1 MSEQIPAD
9 ELYVTDS
16 TGEPKQADS
25 KEEVW
30 ISNSLHKS
38 NLFFYFQYS
47 IDGGKTIPGGLV
59 VDWVVNIGGYAAMEF
74 FGKFWH
80 NGVKDDKDQLKLS
93 RLEKRFNRVVVLT
106 EKEVWDQ
113 ESADEAIRH
122 EFV

>member
-9 ELYVTDS
+9 KLYVIDS
-16 TGEPKQADS
+16 TGEQKQADS

-30 ISNSLHKS
+30 ISNALHTHD
-38 NLFFYFQYS
+38 LFFYFQYS

-59 VDWVVNIGGYAAMEF
+59 VDWVINLGGYVALEF

-80 NGVKDDKDQLKLS
+80 NGVKDDADQLKLE
-93 RLEKRFNRVVVLT
+93 RLEERFRRVVVLT
-106 EKEVWDQ
+106 ETEVWNQ
-113 ESADEAIRH
+113 ESADDAIRH